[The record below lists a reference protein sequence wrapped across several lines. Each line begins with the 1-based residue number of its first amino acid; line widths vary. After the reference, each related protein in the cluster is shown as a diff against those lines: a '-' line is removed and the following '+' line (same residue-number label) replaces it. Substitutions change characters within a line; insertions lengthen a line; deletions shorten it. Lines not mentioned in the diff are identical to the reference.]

1 LADKKRKNEGGEE
14 TRRKKSHLPVFL
26 ENDATLVNNVRTL
39 KTKVQSL
46 EEDNKT
52 LKTKVQT
59 LEKDNKTLKS
69 AVENLLEDQRANDT
83 LIMLGEVVQSIESHL
98 THLFVKQGKNT
109 KRQPYNSILNG
120 GMLDGAKK
128 KVLEETLQ
136 NVGLEVNDLKN
147 HLKIIATKRAGVPH
161 FTTKKRDK
169 FNQMNIN
176 DLKKMVHDLDLNQGE
191 KTAAEALFRCVFGLQ
206 KKSKKPL
213 FYNL

>member
-1 LADKKRKNEGGEE
+1 LEGNQEE
-14 TRRKKSHLPVFL
+14 DNK
-26 ENDATLVNNVRTL
+26 TL
-39 KTKVQSL
+39 KK
-46 EEDNKT
+46 DNKT

-59 LEKDNKTLKS
+59 LEKDNKTLKKDNKTLKKDNKTLKS

-213 FYNL
+213 FYNLQIFSSFII